1 MRRRIEGRLRRCG
14 HSAADIPWHK
24 NVADLIEADNP
35 THCHDSQFMSHLNFH
50 AISDYTYHGYVTPV
64 QALCYL
70 RLASIA
76 SYPLDQLAS

>member
-1 MRRRIEGRLRRCG
+1 LKGDYVDAVIARKGN
-14 HSAADIPWHK
+14 IPWHK

-35 THCHDSQFMSHLNFH
+35 AHCHNSHSMNHLNFH

-64 QALCYL
+64 QASRYL

-76 SYPLDQLAS
+76 S